1 MAEEESL
8 LYQPFGPTI
17 FKVKIPEKIIQ
28 ELNNYIDT
36 TIEDKERSKKL
47 DHGARLAGQVSQEFV
62 LEKEFMIKIGWGKF
76 LAESTKQWIAT
87 HSQKKI
93 TKFNILNSWI
103 VRQFKNEY
111 NPTHWHGGHISGA
124 VI

>member
-1 MAEEESL
+1 MTEEEPL
-8 LYQPFGPTI
+8 LYRPFGPTI

-36 TIEDKERSKKL
+36 IIEDKERSKKL
-47 DHGARLAGQVSQEFV
+47 DHGARLAGQVSQEFS

-76 LAESTKQWIAT
+76 LAESTKQWIQMSA
-87 HSQKKI
+87 QKTI
-93 TKFNILNSWI
+93 TKFNIINSWI

-124 VI
+124 G